1 MSETLLQA
9 RVEAIR
15 RLTRR
20 GAAGPLSRVLE
31 KSRIE
36 DVAAALTHLTPAE
49 QRRLFRQVTDD
60 ESAAQLLVEIGEFD
74 LKNLVQDLSV
84 ERLVSLLDY
93 LPVDDETDI
102 IAVLPDEMREQVLKR
117 IQRDDRAQVEELL
130 TYPEDSAG
138 GIMSPVAFKMH
149 EDSSCREAI
158 EALQE
163 AENLETVFY
172 LYLQNDGENLVG
184 VTSLR
189 SLLTHSPNTR
199 LGDLMTTDVIAV
211 TPEVD
216 QEEVARIVS
225 RYDMLA
231 VPVVD
236 EHRRMLGIVTVD
248 DVIDVIHE
256 EAAEDMLLMAG
267 LREEGES
274 ERGVIVAARQRML
287 WLFVTLF
294 GGIAMAEV
302 IGAFESSMIAK
313 PVLAGFIPVMMGMGG
328 NVGIQ
333 AATIAVRNIATGQ
346 SQGISASAMLFRE
359 VRVGFVMGL
368 VFALILGV
376 YGWVTA
382 DVDLG
387 MAIAVSIVTTV
398 AAAASFGLLVPVTL
412 NRMGVDPAVATG
424 PFVTTGI
431 DVVAIVIYFTTCQAI
446 LGL

>member
-1 MSETLLQA
+1 
-9 RVEAIR
+9 
-15 RLTRR
+15 
-20 GAAGPLSRVLE
+20 LE

-36 DVAAALTHLTPAE
+36 DVAAALTHLTPAD
-49 QRRLFRQVTDD
+49 QRRLFRQVDD
-60 ESAAQLLVEIGEFD
+60 EEAAAQLLVEIGEFD

-84 ERLVSLLDY
+84 ERLVALLDH
-93 LPVDDETDI
+93 LPIDDETDV

-117 IQRDDRAQVEELL
+117 IQRDDRAHVEELL

-138 GIMSPVAFKMH
+138 RIMSPVAFKMH
-149 EDSSCREAI
+149 EDASCREAI

-163 AENLETVFY
+163 AEDLETVFY
-172 LYLQNDGENLVG
+172 LYLQNDGEQLVG

-189 SLLTHSPNTR
+189 SLLTHAPNTR

-216 QEEVARIVS
+216 QEQVARIVS

-236 EHRRMLGIVTVD
+236 EHRRMVGIVTVD

-274 ERGVIVAARQRML
+274 ERGVFGAARQRIL

-302 IGAFESSMIAK
+302 IGVFAVSMK
-313 PVLAGFIPVMMGMGG
+313 NMPVLAGFIPVMMGMGG

-346 SQGISASAMLFRE
+346 SQGTSAAVLLFRE
-359 VRVGFVMGL
+359 ARVGFLMGL
-368 VFALILGV
+368 VFAVVLGA
-376 YGWVTA
+376 YGWAT
-382 DVDLG
+382 VDAYLG
-387 MAIAVSIVTTV
+387 AAIAVSIVTTV
-398 AAAASFGLLVPVTL
+398 AAAAAFGLLVPVSL